1 MIEELDV
8 DSFISQK
15 WEVCGGGVYVCYCIE
30 EEFEDE

>member
-8 DSFISQK
+8 ESFISQ
-15 WEVCGGGVYVCYCIE
+15 ECEICGGGVYVCYCIE